1 MMELILPS
9 LVCTLLIRYDENS
22 LKETYYAYY
31 FILATARIGLHAL
44 VLKKHIR
51 FLILSSAAVL
61 YSPFVLA
68 PVSLSLIGLL

>member
-1 MMELILPS
+1 MELILPS
-9 LVCTLLIRYDENS
+9 SVFTLLIQYNENS

-31 FILATARIGLHAL
+31 FILAITRVGLHAL

-61 YSPFVLA
+61 YSPFHLA
-68 PVSLSLIGLL
+68 PVYLSLLGVL